1 MVRTH
6 LVVIKDSEGS
16 ISTYPLKQWLREN
29 PDSLPSGMHPD
40 DNTSHEL
47 RSRLKKIGWRLQST
61 PTEVL
66 VIRPDE
72 LGDTSYADELIEEK
86 EGQYGESI
94 EQDLED
100 VGEIT
105 FGLERDLQTALR
117 SNIEQ
122 LEPGLSIVDGGAER
136 STRAGRIDITSK
148 DSQGNTVV
156 IELKAGRASS
166 DVIAQVL
173 SYMSAIAETENNP
186 VRGMIVAGDFSE
198 RVILAAKAVRN
209 LSLVKYSFQ
218 FSFKRIE

>member
-6 LVVIKDSEGS
+6 LVVIKVSEGS

-29 PDSLPSGMHPD
+29 PDNLPAGMHPD

-47 RSRLKKIGWRLQST
+47 RSGLKKTGWMLQFT

-66 VIRPDE
+66 VIQPDE
-72 LGDTSYADELIEEK
+72 LGDTSYADELVEEK
-86 EGQYGESI
+86 EDQYGESI

-117 SNIEQ
+117 SNIAQ
-122 LEPGLSIVDGGAER
+122 LEPGLSIVDEGVER

-173 SYMSAIAETENNP
+173 SYMSAVAESENNP
-186 VRGMIVAGDFSE
+186 VRGMIVAGDFNE
-198 RVILAAKAVRN
+198 RVILAAKAVPN

>member
-6 LVVIKDSEGS
+6 LVVIKGSEGS

-29 PDSLPSGMHPD
+29 PDNLPAGMHPD
-40 DNTSHEL
+40 DNTSHGL
-47 RSRLKKIGWRLQST
+47 RNGLKKTGWRLQFT

-66 VIRPDE
+66 VIQPDE
-72 LGDTSYADELIEEK
+72 LGDTSYADELVEEK
-86 EGQYGESI
+86 EDQYGESI

-122 LEPGLSIVDGGAER
+122 LEPGLSIVDAGVER

-186 VRGMIVAGDFSE
+186 VRGMIVAGDFSQ
-198 RVILAAKAVRN
+198 RVILAAKAVPN

>member
-1 MVRTH
+1 MPRTH
-6 LVVIKDSEGS
+6 LVVIKEPNGS

-29 PDSLPSGMHPD
+29 PDNLPPGMHPD

-47 RSRLKKIGWRLQST
+47 RRGLKKIGWRLQFT
-61 PTEVL
+61 PIEVV
-66 VIRPDE
+66 VIRPDK

-86 EGQYGESI
+86 EDQYGESI
-94 EQDLED
+94 EQDFED

-105 FGLERDLQTALR
+105 FGLEKDLQAALR

-122 LEPGLSIVDGGAER
+122 LEPGLSIIDGGTER
-136 STRAGRIDITSK
+136 STRAGRIDIASK
-148 DSQGNTVV
+148 DSQGNIVV

-173 SYMSAIAETENNP
+173 SYMSTVAETEENP

-198 RVILAAKAVRN
+198 RVILAAKAVPN

>member
-6 LVVIKDSEGS
+6 LVVIKGSEGS

-29 PDSLPSGMHPD
+29 PDNLPVGMHPD
-40 DNTSHEL
+40 DNTSHGL
-47 RSRLKKIGWRLQST
+47 RNGLKKTGWRLQFT

-66 VIRPDE
+66 VIQPDE
-72 LGDTSYADELIEEK
+72 LGDTSYADELVEEK
-86 EGQYGESI
+86 EDQYGESI

-117 SNIEQ
+117 SNIAQ
-122 LEPGLSIVDGGAER
+122 LEPGLSIVDEGVER

-173 SYMSAIAETENNP
+173 SYMSAVAESENNP
-186 VRGMIVAGDFSE
+186 VRGMIVAGDFNE
-198 RVILAAKAVRN
+198 RVILAAKAVPN

>member
-1 MVRTH
+1 
-6 LVVIKDSEGS
+6 
-16 ISTYPLKQWLREN
+16 
-29 PDSLPSGMHPD
+29 MHPD

-47 RSRLKKIGWRLQST
+47 RSGLKKIGWRLQFT

-86 EGQYGESI
+86 EDQYVESI

-173 SYMSAIAETENNP
+173 SYMGAIAETENNP

-198 RVILAAKAVRN
+198 RVILAAKAVPN

>member
-29 PDSLPSGMHPD
+29 PDNLPAGMHPD

-47 RSRLKKIGWRLQST
+47 RSGLKKTGWMLQFT

-66 VIRPDE
+66 VIQPDE
-72 LGDTSYADELIEEK
+72 LGDTSYADELVEEK
-86 EGQYGESI
+86 EDQYGESI

-122 LEPGLSIVDGGAER
+122 LEPGLSIVDEGVER

-173 SYMSAIAETENNP
+173 SYMSAVAESENNP
-186 VRGMIVAGDFSE
+186 VRGMIVAGDFNE
-198 RVILAAKAVRN
+198 RVILAAKAVPN

>member
-6 LVVIKDSEGS
+6 LVVSKGSEGS

-29 PDSLPSGMHPD
+29 PDNLPAGMHPD
-40 DNTSHEL
+40 DNTSHGL
-47 RSRLKKIGWRLQST
+47 RNGLKKTGWRLQFT

-66 VIRPDE
+66 VIQPDE
-72 LGDTSYADELIEEK
+72 LGDTSYADELVEEK
-86 EGQYGESI
+86 EDQYGESI

-122 LEPGLSIVDGGAER
+122 LEPGLSIVDAGVER

-186 VRGMIVAGDFSE
+186 VRGMIVAGDFSQ
-198 RVILAAKAVRN
+198 RVILAAKAVPN